1 VSEQQLPEGWRWVR
15 LDDVC
20 IRKTGTINPNREIP
34 DALFTYIDIGSIDNV
49 KKRIAE
55 PKKLLGKDAPS
66 RARQRVCAGDIIVS
80 TTRPNLNSVAL
91 VSVELDNQICS
102 TGFCVLRPGRELDSA
117 YLFGYVRTPEF
128 INNLSNLVKGAMYP
142 AVTDS
147 QVREQFIPL
156 PPLPE
161 QQRIAAIIEEQ
172 MADIDA
178 ARIAIEAELEAAE
191 SLTASYLREVFESDE
206 AREWERIPFG
216 EIATITAKI
225 VDPTIKEYGS
235 LPHVNGENI
244 ESGTCRLMN
253 VRSAF
258 KDGMTSGKYL
268 FDPNDILYSKLRP
281 YLRKV
286 AYVDFVGLCSADMYP
301 IKINKDALDPYFTAW
316 MLVSD
321 DFTEYADT
329 ESRRARMPKLNRES
343 LFAYQAP
350 IPPLSIQ
357 QQITYKLQELMAVSD
372 ELRIIL
378 SERLEAI
385 NAMPAAVLRRAF
397 SGVY

>member
-161 QQRIAAIIEEQ
+161 QQRIAAIIEGNYSACFNSENQ
-172 MADIDA
+172 F
-178 ARIAIEAELEAAE
+178 IA
-191 SLTASYLREVFESDE
+191 
-206 AREWERIPFG
+206 
-216 EIATITAKI
+216 
-225 VDPTIKEYGS
+225 
-235 LPHVNGENI
+235 
-244 ESGTCRLMN
+244 
-253 VRSAF
+253 
-258 KDGMTSGKYL
+258 
-268 FDPNDILYSKLRP
+268 NDIS
-281 YLRKV
+281 RK
-286 AYVDFVGLCSADMYP
+286 
-301 IKINKDALDPYFTAW
+301 
-316 MLVSD
+316 
-321 DFTEYADT
+321 
-329 ESRRARMPKLNRES
+329 
-343 LFAYQAP
+343 
-350 IPPLSIQ
+350 
-357 QQITYKLQELMAVSD
+357 
-372 ELRIIL
+372 
-378 SERLEAI
+378 
-385 NAMPAAVLRRAF
+385 
-397 SGVY
+397 

>member
-1 VSEQQLPEGWRWVR
+1 MSEQQLPEGWRWVR